1 MAEEAT
7 AAMATLEVA
16 PDHKLPPARVRA
28 LWKKLDPDG
37 AGGVTL
43 EALEAGFAKDFKVD
57 KMGPTV
63 LEAMKGNFEKHSVDG
78 KLPRKVFS
86 RFYCEVLFY
95 HVDAD
100 KNGTLELAEFQ
111 NALKHMVKP
120 NEKGEQVMP
129 IIAYPPDLKDDK
141 GEVHLPLPWFWGNF
155 SASTPRAILRHCCTQ
170 LPRNSLTVDP
180 SPLQWIEV
188 SRSYSL

>member
-37 AGGVTL
+37 TGGVTL

-120 NEKGEQVMP
+120 NADGMQVMP
-129 IIAYPPDLKDDK
+129 IVAYPPEFTTES
-141 GEVHLPLPWFWGNF
+141 GEVHLPLTWFWATF
-155 SASTPRAILRHCCTQ
+155 SAM
-170 LPRNSLTVDP
+170 
-180 SPLQWIEV
+180 E
-188 SRSYSL
+188 

>member
-16 PDHKLPPARVRA
+16 PNHKLPPARVRA

-141 GEVHLPLPWFWGNF
+141 GEVHAAMARTHRLAAPHGSHCSLLSHPAPRLPPAPPG
-155 SASTPRAILRHCCTQ
+155 ARGDVCLRRRRG
-170 LPRNSLTVDP
+170 LA
-180 SPLQWIEV
+180 
-188 SRSYSL
+188 